1 LCPDDT
7 FLWVCFFCNNQYR
20 IKDAGSQ
27 VSPQELKSTFEHSL
41 EQVGQMVIMLNDFFD
56 PMYISRAWCIFETY
70 ICVTKGLPMTM
81 IVPPAAQAD
90 FKRKLDNGVG
100 LAGVQ
105 QKFEAIDSKHSR
117 STKPE
122 DAQLIHELI
131 EQTYGFEAVNQQVK
145 VQLLHCL
152 TLEFQN
158 YMMRGTR
165 QA

>member
-1 LCPDDT
+1 
-7 FLWVCFFCNNQYR
+7 
-20 IKDAGSQ
+20 
-27 VSPQELKSTFEHSL
+27 
-41 EQVGQMVIMLNDFFD
+41 
-56 PMYISRAWCIFETY
+56 
-70 ICVTKGLPMTM
+70 MTM

-100 LAGVQ
+100 LDVVQ

-158 YMMRGTR
+158 YMMRGMR